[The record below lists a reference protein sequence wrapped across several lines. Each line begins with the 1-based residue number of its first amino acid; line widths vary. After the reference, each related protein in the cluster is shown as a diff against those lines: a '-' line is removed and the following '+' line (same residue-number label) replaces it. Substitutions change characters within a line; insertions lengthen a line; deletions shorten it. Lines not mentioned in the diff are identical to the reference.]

1 MTIPQQQRLPGGR
14 SNVSLAVAAATR
26 RLPMVA
32 LLAIW
37 NQYLNVHSMVQ
48 NFNGIFLLFNL
59 LGVLISRLLVL
70 MNTHGSH
77 GPDAVG
83 YVPSLSLHTYLS
95 LSSIAASLFDFF
107 SYASIISLF

>member
-1 MTIPQQQRLPGGR
+1 MTIPQQQRLLGGR

-83 YVPSLSLHTYLS
+83 YVPQNYTPLSLPSYLS
-95 LSSIAASLFDFF
+95 LFEFNCSIV
-107 SYASIISLF
+107 I